1 VCGTYTYEKYRLSS
15 FSSTRILHTV
25 YDDDVVVE
33 KKVQEYNWK
42 TYVFDDKNKKET
54 KT

>member
-1 VCGTYTYEKYRLSS
+1 MRSIGFHLFLLLVLY
-15 FSSTRILHTV
+15 TV
-25 YDDDVVVE
+25 YDDDVVE